1 MMMMMMKMMKMMM
14 LFVSFLSHFSA
25 TFPLKGCV
33 CEPGE
38 NGTNTTRLINML
50 WIIRNKP
57 TSSVNLRCACLCECQ
72 CIVQLD
78 INSLVIQVKE
88 SKREMLGDE
97 CMKLVKD
104 LSVMEDSGDSASGG
118 PPPYQTTEPPFGE
131 GDTSGSSIV
140 TLLVG
145 ASVFITFLLL
155 CFTLFKRPE
164 TEAGGVIGSLI
175 HYPPAWSL
183 ENTMK
188 QENLLPETKMTY

>member
-104 LSVMEDSGDSASGG
+104 LSVMEDSGD
-118 PPPYQTTEPPFGE
+118 
-131 GDTSGSSIV
+131 TSGSSIV